1 MDNQISPERRL
12 SYYIAKSQSINNND
26 NSKLFDK
33 KIRVAIL
40 GSFTLNGLEETLRV
54 KCAEK
59 KVGCITYVS
68 GYYQYNQDILNTES
82 ELYKFSPDI
91 CFLILDI
98 RSMLKNLLYSPYSIS
113 VSERRDFVDKRI
125 EEINNLIRTFKTK
138 SNSKL
143 IISNFNIPVYSPYG
157 ICEIKTEYGIQE
169 MTRDLNSKLASLS
182 ITDPSVFVYDLNTF
196 VSRYGEINVFD
207 YRQFIFGDIK
217 IAL

>member
-1 MDNQISPERRL
+1 MDNQVSPDRRL

-59 KVGCITYVS
+59 KIACITYVS
-68 GYYQYNQDILNTES
+68 GYDQYNQDILNTES

-98 RSMLKNLLYSPYSIS
+98 RSMLKNLFYSPYSIS
-113 VSERRDFVDKRI
+113 TAERREYIDKRVD
-125 EEINNLIRTFKTK
+125 ELNN
-138 SNSKL
+138 
-143 IISNFNIPVYSPYG
+143 
-157 ICEIKTEYGIQE
+157 
-169 MTRDLNSKLASLS
+169 
-182 ITDPSVFVYDLNTF
+182 
-196 VSRYGEINVFD
+196 
-207 YRQFIFGDIK
+207 
-217 IAL
+217 